1 MAYAREEKQTFEID
15 YSLEKV
21 WAAIPQA
28 IETLDWTIEET
39 DDQAHKAKIKS
50 KPGFFAY
57 STILNV
63 ELKSV
68 DEKTTK
74 LTVNA
79 ETPVTTITSIADF
92 GRTRDRLEQFVDT
105 LAKEM
110 DKKKT
115 SVKTDSQN
123 SNMRL

>member
-1 MAYAREEKQTFEID
+1 MAYVREEKQTFEID

-28 IETLDWTIEET
+28 TKTLDWTIEAA
-39 DDQAHKAKIKS
+39 DDQTYKVKIKS
-50 KPGFFAY
+50 RPGFFAY

-63 ELKSV
+63 ELESV
-68 DEKTTK
+68 DEKTAK
-74 LTVNA
+74 LSING

-105 LAKEM
+105 LAKEL

-115 SVKTDSQN
+115 RVKTE
-123 SNMRL
+123 

>member
-28 IETLDWTIEET
+28 IKTLDWTIETT
-39 DDQAHKAKIKS
+39 DDPGYKLRIKS
-50 KPGFFAY
+50 KPGLFAY
-57 STILNV
+57 STILNA

-74 LTVNA
+74 LSINA

-105 LAKEM
+105 LAKEL
-110 DKKKT
+110 DQKKT
-115 SVKTDSQN
+115 SARTK
-123 SNMRL
+123 

>member
-15 YSLEKV
+15 YSLKKV

-28 IETLDWTIEET
+28 IKRLDWSIEAVDE
-39 DDQAHKAKIKS
+39 QAYKIKIKS
-50 KPGFFAY
+50 RPGFFAY
-57 STILNV
+57 STILNA

-68 DEKTTK
+68 NEKTTK
-74 LTVNA
+74 LSINA

-105 LAKEM
+105 LAKELN
-110 DKKKT
+110 KEKT
-115 SVKTDSQN
+115 NAETEKPK
-123 SNMRL
+123 L

>member
-74 LTVNA
+74 LTINA

-92 GRTRDRLEQFVDT
+92 GRTRDRLEQFVDI

-115 SVKTDSQN
+115 SVKTE
-123 SNMRL
+123 

>member
-74 LTVNA
+74 LTINA

-105 LAKEM
+105 LAKEL
-110 DKKKT
+110 DKKET
-115 SVKTDSQN
+115 RVKTE
-123 SNMRL
+123 

>member
-21 WAAIPQA
+21 WAAIPQT

-39 DDQAHKAKIKS
+39 DDRAYKAKIKS
-50 KPGFFAY
+50 RPGFFAY

-74 LTVNA
+74 LSINA

-105 LAKEM
+105 LAKEL
-110 DKKKT
+110 DNKKT
-115 SVKTDSQN
+115 NVKSE
-123 SNMRL
+123 

>member
-1 MAYAREEKQTFEID
+1 MAYVREEKQTFEID

-28 IETLDWTIEET
+28 IKTLDWTIEST
-39 DDQAHKAKIKS
+39 DDQAYKLKIKS
-50 KPGFFAY
+50 KPGFFSY
-57 STILNV
+57 NSILNV
-63 ELKSV
+63 EVKSV
-68 DEKTTK
+68 DEKTAK
-74 LTVNA
+74 LSINA

-105 LAKEM
+105 LAKEL

-115 SVKTDSQN
+115 SVKTE
-123 SNMRL
+123 